1 MPVADALFDVR
12 ERVVLITGG
21 GTGIGKGLAEGF
33 ARRGAKV
40 VITSRNDA
48 HLKPVAEALSSEG
61 LDVAWLSGDVRRVED
76 VEHVVDFTVQRFGRL
91 DVLVNN
97 AAASFACPV
106 ERLSPNA
113 WATIVAIDLNG
124 VFLMSR
130 AAGAVMIRQGGGRII
145 NISSTAGVYGFP
157 HFAHYSA
164 AKAGVINFTRT
175 LAMEWARYG
184 ILVNCV
190 APGPIETE
198 GATDVT
204 WPTDDLARRI
214 REANALRRLGT
225 VEEILGPCVFLA
237 SRAAG
242 FVTGQTLL
250 VDGGTMSVDVH
261 GAAEAAEARAAQ

>member
-1 MPVADALFDVR
+1 MPVADPLFDVR
-12 ERVVLITGG
+12 GLVALITGG
-21 GTGIGKGLAEGF
+21 GTGIGKALAEGF
-33 ARRGAKV
+33 ARRGARV
-40 VITSRNDA
+40 VITSRNES
-48 HLKPVAEALSSEG
+48 HLKPVADALSADG
-61 LDVAWLSGDVRRVED
+61 LAVAWLPCDVRRAED
-76 VEHVVDFTVQRFGRL
+76 VERVVDFTVQRFGRL

-106 ERLSPNA
+106 ERLSANA
-113 WATIVAIDLNG
+113 WGTIIAIDLNG
-124 VFLMSR
+124 VFLMSK
-130 AAGAVMIRQGGGRII
+130 AAGAVMIGQGGGRII

-175 LAMEWARYG
+175 LAMEWARHG

-198 GATDVT
+198 GATGVT
-204 WPTDDLARRI
+204 WPTDELARRI
-214 REANALRRLGT
+214 REGNALRRLGT
-225 VEEILGPCVFLA
+225 VEEVLGPCLFLA

-261 GAAEAAEARAAQ
+261 GAGDVRAVH